1 MRNLLWFLLGV
12 IGGFVAAHL
21 MNKDPRGHEVL
32 ADVDAR
38 ITEFTDRIG
47 DAYRE
52 QEARFSGIVDGVKD
66 AANDAYGAAK
76 STAAD
81 VTDTEEH
88 HDRDRRYRHGARHGR
103 CCEECGDRGR
113 RPSRALQ
120 TMLSTLPSRPQT
132 VQ

>member
-32 ADVDAR
+32 AEVDAR

-52 QEARFSGIVDGVKD
+52 QEARISGPVEAAADAVGD
-66 AANDAYGAAK
+66 AAHAVATK
-76 STAAD
+76 L
-81 VTDTEEH
+81 TD
-88 HDRDRRYRHGARHGR
+88 
-103 CCEECGDRGR
+103 
-113 RPSRALQ
+113 
-120 TMLSTLPSRPQT
+120 
-132 VQ
+132 

>member
-1 MRNLLWFLLGV
+1 MRNVLWFLLGV

-38 ITEFTDRIG
+38 ISEFTDRIG

-52 QEARFSGIVDGVKD
+52 QEARFSGIVDEVKD
-66 AANDAYGAAK
+66 AANDAYGSAK

-81 VTDTEEH
+81 AVDAVKSTAADAADATADAAKAASKKLTD
-88 HDRDRRYRHGARHGR
+88 
-103 CCEECGDRGR
+103 
-113 RPSRALQ
+113 
-120 TMLSTLPSRPQT
+120 
-132 VQ
+132 

>member
-1 MRNLLWFLLGV
+1 MRNLLWFLFGV

-21 MNKDPRGHEVL
+21 LNKDPRGHEVL

-76 STAAD
+76 SATADTADALKSAAEDAVNAVKSPASEIADAAGAATKSAAD
-81 VTDTEEH
+81 KLTD
-88 HDRDRRYRHGARHGR
+88 
-103 CCEECGDRGR
+103 
-113 RPSRALQ
+113 
-120 TMLSTLPSRPQT
+120 
-132 VQ
+132 

>member
-12 IGGFVAAHL
+12 IGGFVAAHV

-52 QEARFSGIVDGVKD
+52 QEARFSGIVEGVKD
-66 AANDAYGAAK
+66 AAGDAYGTAK
-76 STAAD
+76 STADDAVDAVKSTAGDVLESATDATSDAAD
-81 VTDTEEH
+81 AAQATAKKLTD
-88 HDRDRRYRHGARHGR
+88 
-103 CCEECGDRGR
+103 
-113 RPSRALQ
+113 
-120 TMLSTLPSRPQT
+120 
-132 VQ
+132 

>member
-38 ITEFTDRIG
+38 ITEFTDRSG

-52 QEARFSGIVDGVKD
+52 QEARFSGIVEGVKE
-66 AANDAYGAAK
+66 AANDAYGTARSTADDAVDALKTTAGDAVDAAK
-76 STAAD
+76 STAGDVRENAAD
-81 VTDTEEH
+81 AAADAADAAEAAAKKLTD
-88 HDRDRRYRHGARHGR
+88 
-103 CCEECGDRGR
+103 
-113 RPSRALQ
+113 
-120 TMLSTLPSRPQT
+120 
-132 VQ
+132 

>member
-12 IGGFVAAHL
+12 IGGFVAAHV

-52 QEARFSGIVDGVKD
+52 QEARISGLVDSAKATVGDVVD
-66 AANDAYGAAK
+66 AAKETASDAIDSAADA
-76 STAAD
+76 STAAID
-81 VTDTEEH
+81 SAQTAAKKLTD
-88 HDRDRRYRHGARHGR
+88 
-103 CCEECGDRGR
+103 
-113 RPSRALQ
+113 
-120 TMLSTLPSRPQT
+120 
-132 VQ
+132 

>member
-12 IGGFVAAHL
+12 IGGFVAAHV

-52 QEARFSGIVDGVKD
+52 QEARMSGLVDSAKAAVGDVVD
-66 AANDAYGAAK
+66 AAAETASDAIDSAD
-76 STAAD
+76 TAAQKL
-81 VTDTEEH
+81 TD
-88 HDRDRRYRHGARHGR
+88 
-103 CCEECGDRGR
+103 
-113 RPSRALQ
+113 
-120 TMLSTLPSRPQT
+120 
-132 VQ
+132 

>member
-1 MRNLLWFLLGV
+1 MKNLLWFLLGV

-52 QEARFSGIVDGVKD
+52 QEARISGIVDEVKD
-66 AANDAYGAAK
+66 AASEAYEAGK
-76 STAAD
+76 SVSHTAASAASD
-81 VTDTEEH
+81 AADAVDDATSAEQKLTD
-88 HDRDRRYRHGARHGR
+88 
-103 CCEECGDRGR
+103 
-113 RPSRALQ
+113 
-120 TMLSTLPSRPQT
+120 
-132 VQ
+132 

>member
-12 IGGFVAAHL
+12 IGGFLAAHF

-52 QEARFSGIVDGVKD
+52 QEARFSGLVDDVKD
-66 AANDAYGAAK
+66 AAKAAA
-76 STAAD
+76 SGVADVASDAAD
-81 VTDTEEH
+81 AVSDTARKLTD
-88 HDRDRRYRHGARHGR
+88 
-103 CCEECGDRGR
+103 
-113 RPSRALQ
+113 
-120 TMLSTLPSRPQT
+120 
-132 VQ
+132 

>member
-32 ADVDAR
+32 AEVDAR

-52 QEARFSGIVDGVKD
+52 QEARISGPVGAAADAVGD
-66 AANDAYGAAK
+66 AAH
-76 STAAD
+76 TAATKL
-81 VTDTEEH
+81 TD
-88 HDRDRRYRHGARHGR
+88 
-103 CCEECGDRGR
+103 
-113 RPSRALQ
+113 
-120 TMLSTLPSRPQT
+120 
-132 VQ
+132 

>member
-38 ITEFTDRIG
+38 ISEFTDRIG

-52 QEARFSGIVDGVKD
+52 QEARMSGLVDS
-66 AANDAYGAAK
+66 AK
-76 STAAD
+76 STASDAVDALKSTASDAVDTAAD
-81 VTDTEEH
+81 AATDAIGTAKNAAKKLT
-88 HDRDRRYRHGARHGR
+88 D
-103 CCEECGDRGR
+103 
-113 RPSRALQ
+113 
-120 TMLSTLPSRPQT
+120 
-132 VQ
+132 

>member
-12 IGGFVAAHL
+12 IGGFVAAHV

-52 QEARFSGIVDGVKD
+52 QEARISGLVDSAIASADDALDSATD
-66 AANDAYGAAK
+66 AASDAVDAAK
-76 STAAD
+76 AAAEKL
-81 VTDTEEH
+81 TD
-88 HDRDRRYRHGARHGR
+88 
-103 CCEECGDRGR
+103 
-113 RPSRALQ
+113 
-120 TMLSTLPSRPQT
+120 
-132 VQ
+132 